1 MTHVSRR
8 CVSKYVNNNI
18 QFARDGNTAFRR
30 DPISTVCLS
39 FLLYDIFIGAIN
51 MVDSTSTIIATRE
64 EPSSNNGET
73 EGIESVLQYE

>member
-1 MTHVSRR
+1 
-8 CVSKYVNNNI
+8 
-18 QFARDGNTAFRR
+18 
-30 DPISTVCLS
+30 
-39 FLLYDIFIGAIN
+39 